1 MKILSKLDV
10 RVGQHVDE
18 LVVDVHKVVDHVMSH
33 QRFFVFDQM
42 FNNLSE
48 THLLSDLN
56 INQIFELWCK
66 RVVGLK
72 FLLKNCLLRAFH

>member
-18 LVVDVHKVVDHVMSH
+18 LVVDVDKVVDHVMSH
-33 QRFFVFDQM
+33 QRFFFCDQM
-42 FNNLSE
+42 FDNLSE

-56 INQIFELWCK
+56 INQIFELRCK